1 MKRKILIF
9 IGLNIFSFCLF
20 SQSKRTLKVTS
31 PRMNGSDVIYIQ
43 NKLIEMGF
51 SEIGEIDGYYGP
63 KTEEAIKEFQ
73 ELVGIKSSGIVSQK
87 EYDFFESKT
96 SDLIMSGILNYKKIN
111 YPLIISGGKNYKMTG
126 YRTGKLFNIS
136 ELNEIPSYCF
146 SIVDDFSSQEFLI
159 LKVSENAY
167 YIVYSETNDSYS
179 FRNSKLFYEN
189 ELYELVDCKLQKTE
203 DNNIVDLITQCENLF

>member
-1 MKRKILIF
+1 
-9 IGLNIFSFCLF
+9 
-20 SQSKRTLKVTS
+20 
-31 PRMNGSDVIYIQ
+31 MNGSDVIYIQ